1 MLKIIYI
8 ITIPTLLYVSYDQGN
23 HDIRIYSSVKID
35 AIKIYVILYH
45 IIKLIM
51 LRNHLKH
58 SSNEKW
64 RLHRSLQMQ
73 IVNNEQRSSYLQNIV
88 LYKIYNSR
96 PLIF

>member
-1 MLKIIYI
+1 
-8 ITIPTLLYVSYDQGN
+8 
-23 HDIRIYSSVKID
+23 
-35 AIKIYVILYH
+35 
-45 IIKLIM
+45 M

-73 IVNNEQRSSYLQNIV
+73 IVNNVQRSSDLQNIV
-88 LYKIYNSR
+88 LYKIYHSR